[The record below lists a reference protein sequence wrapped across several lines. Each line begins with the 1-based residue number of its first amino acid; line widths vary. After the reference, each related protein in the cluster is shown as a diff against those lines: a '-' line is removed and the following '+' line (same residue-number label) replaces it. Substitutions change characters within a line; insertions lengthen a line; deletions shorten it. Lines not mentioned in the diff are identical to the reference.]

1 MEGRKPHKVRCSK
14 GKEYI
19 IAATR
24 KEIAR
29 NIILRRVLSV
39 YHEVH
44 KASDDI

>member
-1 MEGRKPHKVRCSK
+1 MEGRKTHTVRCSR

-19 IAATR
+19 ITTTGN
-24 KEIAR
+24 ETAR